1 MNTNSNKT
9 EVTLFAAAASVVS
22 AVSLMLIVGAFGAPK
37 QTVTYRDMNLSS
49 PTGVI
54 ELSQRLHAAARQVCF
69 ADSDLGVDQA
79 TIQRAQHCADE
90 AEGRAVARVNVPALT
105 AYYAMSSDRAPAR
118 LIASTSK

>member
-54 ELSQRLHAAARQVCF
+54 ELS
-69 ADSDLGVDQA
+69 
-79 TIQRAQHCADE
+79 
-90 AEGRAVARVNVPALT
+90 
-105 AYYAMSSDRAPAR
+105 
-118 LIASTSK
+118 